1 MQIFAK
7 IGRFSQKSAYFR
19 KNLYIFAKICK
30 FSQKSADFRKN
41 RQIFAKIGK
50 FSQKSANFR
59 KNRQIFANICKF
71 VIVEFSGSRPTSQF
85 KNPKIF
91 EFSRVRLKLH
101 DSIKFRNPGFLHNR
115 HVRRNR
121 QIIPKISS
129 MRKLL
134 TNRVVPAQNFLAK
147 IDKFSQKSASFRKNL
162 QVFVKN
168 SFFSQK
174 TANFRKKT
182 ANFRKN
188 RYIFAK
194 ICIFSQK
201 SVNFSQKSANFR
213 KNRQIFA
220 KIGIFS
226 QKSANFRKNR

>member
-1 MQIFAK
+1 MIF
-7 IGRFSQKSAYFR
+7 
-19 KNLYIFAKICK
+19 
-30 FSQKSADFRKN
+30 
-41 RQIFAKIGK
+41 
-50 FSQKSANFR
+50 
-59 KNRQIFANICKF
+59 
-71 VIVEFSGSRPTSQF
+71 EFSGSRPTSQF

-121 QIIPKISS
+121 QIIQKISS

-162 QVFVKN
+162 QIFVKN

-174 TANFRKKT
+174 TANFRKKKT

-213 KNRQIFA
+213 KNLQIFA
-220 KIGIFS
+220 KIVQIFANICKFVIFEFSGSRPTS
-226 QKSANFRKNR
+226 QFKNPKIFEFSRLPPKPNRVNFAHRFVVT